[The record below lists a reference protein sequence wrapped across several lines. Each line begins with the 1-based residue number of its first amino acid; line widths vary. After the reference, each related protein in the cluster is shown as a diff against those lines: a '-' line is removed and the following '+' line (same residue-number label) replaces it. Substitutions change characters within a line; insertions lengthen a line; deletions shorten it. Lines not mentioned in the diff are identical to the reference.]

1 MLSKFHNAVRAI
13 LVATAVLAVGGCG
26 AGGPFGFQNPTAPG
40 ASQAIQKQ
48 FAFWVVG
55 SVGVPFQATVSDV
68 RSSWTVKGTVPMY
81 IAIVNNLP
89 PARMQVTKLSSDT
102 RLLSAEIM
110 HGFTVQQISSTTAP
124 FGTADVGFGGQLGS
138 FAAHA
143 NPDIRFFVK
152 APNIGLFNGQV
163 ENTTMGIVVEGRVP
177 ALFLFDQP
185 GSGLVDGQ
193 FTQVTN
199 FGRLVV
205 DLTVGGTLVNS
216 QGGAPGVRI
225 RN

>member
-1 MLSKFHNAVRAI
+1 MLSNFYKSVRAI
-13 LVATAVLAVGGCG
+13 LIAAAVLASAGCG
-26 AGGPFGFQNPTAPG
+26 ASGPFGFQNPTSPG
-40 ASQAIQKQ
+40 NSQAIQKQ

-81 IAIVNNLP
+81 IAIVNNMP

-110 HGFTVQQISSTTAP
+110 HGFKVQQVSSTTAP
-124 FGTADVGFGGQLGS
+124 FGSADVGFGGQLGS
-138 FAAHA
+138 FAPHA

-152 APNIGLFNGQV
+152 GPNVGLFNGQI

-199 FGRLVV
+199 LGHLVV
-205 DLTVGGTLVNS
+205 DLTLGGRLINS
-216 QGGAPGVRI
+216 QQGAPRVQI